1 MADSKKEKAG
11 KPKKSFFK
19 GVKQEWNKIIWVSKE
34 DLLRQTGLVAVIS
47 LLLGVLI
54 TLIDQGALQLVNWLM
69 SI

>member
-34 DLLRQTGLVAVIS
+34 DLVRQTGLVAVIS

-54 TLIDQGALQLVNWLM
+54 TLVDQGALQLVNWLM

>member
-1 MADSKKEKAG
+1 MADSKKENAG

-54 TLIDQGALQLVNWLM
+54 TLVDQGALQLVNWLM